1 MFSSI
6 LNRASTDDSIAVY
19 TILSKNDSSMINDDD
34 LEKINSS
41 LINILGADDIDKEYV
56 IEESLLSLYEIYSN
70 NSVISNKELFIHACS
85 IVFNNI
91 ENSFSEN
98 EINSILNCVEI
109 FREFQSDS
117 WGNCQSFYDKLKSAL
132 DIFNQSRYIIGVF
145 CRKALDLIL
154 LFSNFNGSKNV
165 IRDLSLRLIN
175 LDIPT
180 FEKACILN
188 NQFLRF

>member
-19 TILSKNDSSMINDDD
+19 TILSKNDSSAINDGD
-34 LEKINSS
+34 LKKINSS

-117 WGNCQSFYDKLKSAL
+117 WGNYQLFYDKLKSAL
-132 DIFNQSRYIIGVF
+132 DIFNQNRYIIGVF

-175 LDIPT
+175 LDISA

>member
-19 TILSKNDSSMINDDD
+19 TILSKNDSSAINDGD
-34 LEKINSS
+34 LKKINSS

-117 WGNCQSFYDKLKSAL
+117 WGNY
-132 DIFNQSRYIIGVF
+132 
-145 CRKALDLIL
+145 
-154 LFSNFNGSKNV
+154 
-165 IRDLSLRLIN
+165 
-175 LDIPT
+175 
-180 FEKACILN
+180 
-188 NQFLRF
+188 